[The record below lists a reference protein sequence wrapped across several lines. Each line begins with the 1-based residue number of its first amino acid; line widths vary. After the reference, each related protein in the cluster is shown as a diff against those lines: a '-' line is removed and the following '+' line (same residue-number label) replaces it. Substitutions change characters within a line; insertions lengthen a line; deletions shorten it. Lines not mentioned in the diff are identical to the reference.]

1 MFGVLTLEQHR
12 HKHRRQHQQHH
23 QHHLVLTHHP
33 PTTTAKTKARYI
45 ENNTFI
51 ADHIAALMEVD
62 AVCNDLGL
70 PHPSEAS
77 PNARGN
83 IIATL
88 DDDSDRRLS
97 PTEWKKVRVN
107 LCLVACFRP
116 YCLKFFHLHFWR
128 FFWHT
133 YNYYLFSARGN

>member
-1 MFGVLTLEQHR
+1 
-12 HKHRRQHQQHH
+12 
-23 QHHLVLTHHP
+23 
-33 PTTTAKTKARYI
+33 
-45 ENNTFI
+45 
-51 ADHIAALMEVD
+51 MEVD

-88 DDDSDRRLS
+88 DNDSDRRLS

-107 LCLVACFRP
+107 LCWLLASVRTALNSSIFIFGVF
-116 YCLKFFHLHFWR
+116 LALIQLL
-128 FFWHT
+128 
-133 YNYYLFSARGN
+133 LFSARGN